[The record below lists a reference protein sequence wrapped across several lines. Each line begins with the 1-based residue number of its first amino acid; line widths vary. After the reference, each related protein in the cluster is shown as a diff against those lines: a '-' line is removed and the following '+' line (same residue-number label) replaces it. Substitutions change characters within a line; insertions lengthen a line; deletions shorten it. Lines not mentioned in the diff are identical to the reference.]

1 MSSTVPRT
9 TTTDPARG
17 GRPGA
22 GAGGSPAARA
32 IAGADPGPGP
42 DPAAAAASSARPPF
56 DVEAIRADF
65 PALHQEVRGRPLA
78 YLDNGATSQKPRAVI
93 DALTRYYEQDNANVH
108 RGVHTLS
115 ERATAAYEGTRERV
129 RAFLNAA
136 DSREIVFA
144 RGTTEAINLVANGF
158 VRPRL
163 REGDEIVISHM
174 EHHSN
179 IVPWQLLREQTGA
192 KLRVVPIDDD
202 GVLDL
207 PAYHAMLGPRTRF
220 VSMTWVASSLGT
232 VNPVA
237 EVIEAAH
244 AVGAPVLL
252 DAAQAVPHLA
262 ADVRAL
268 GCDFLAFSAHKV
280 CGPTGIGALYG
291 KLEHLEA
298 MSPWQAGGDM
308 ILAVTFEKTTYN
320 EVPYRFEAGTPN
332 IADTIAMGV
341 GLDYVRAL
349 GLDRVAAHEHDLLAY
364 ATGQLRAIP
373 GIRIF
378 GNAPEKS
385 GILSFVVE
393 GVHAHDV
400 GTILD
405 SEGVAVRTG
414 HHCTMPV
421 MARFDVPAMA
431 RASLAFYNTR
441 ADIDAL
447 VTGLAKVH
455 DIFRPNAGR

>member
-1 MSSTVPRT
+1 MSSASRT
-9 TTTDPARG
+9 NDT
-17 GRPGA
+17 
-22 GAGGSPAARA
+22 AA
-32 IAGADPGPGP
+32 
-42 DPAAAAASSARPPF
+42 F
-56 DVEAIRADF
+56 DVESVRADF
-65 PALHQEVRGRPLA
+65 PALHQEVNGHPLA

-93 DALTRYYEQDNANVH
+93 DALRDYYEHDNSNVH

-115 ERATAAYEGTRERV
+115 ERATAAYEGTREKV
-129 RAFLNAA
+129 RSFLNAA
-136 DSREIVFA
+136 SEREIVFA

-179 IVPWQLLREQTGA
+179 IVPWQMLRDELGA

-202 GVLDL
+202 GALDL
-207 PAYHAMLGPRTRF
+207 DAYLAMLGPRTRF
-220 VSMTWVASSLGT
+220 VSMTHVANSLGT
-232 VNPVA
+232 VNPVR
-237 EVIEAAH
+237 EIIEAAH
-244 AVGAPVLL
+244 AVGAPVML
-252 DAAQAVPHLA
+252 DSAQAVPHLA
-262 ADVRAL
+262 VDVQAL
-268 GCDFLAFSAHKV
+268 DCDFLAFSAHKV
-280 CGPTGIGALYG
+280 LGPTGIGVLYG
-291 KLEHLEA
+291 KMEHLES
-298 MSPWQAGGDM
+298 MVPWQGGGDM
-308 ILAVTFEKTTYN
+308 ILAVTFEKSTWN
-320 EVPYRFEAGTPN
+320 AVPYRFEAGTPN

-341 GLDYVRAL
+341 GLDYLREL
-349 GLDRVAAHEHDLLAY
+349 GLDRVAAWEHDLLAY
-364 ATGQLRAIP
+364 ADERVGAIP
-373 GIRIF
+373 GVRIF

-385 GILSFVVE
+385 SILSFVIE

-441 ADIDAL
+441 DEIDAL
-447 VTGLAKVH
+447 ARGIEKVREM
-455 DIFRPNAGR
+455 FRLNR

>member
-1 MSSTVPRT
+1 MSSASRT
-9 TTTDPARG
+9 NDT
-17 GRPGA
+17 
-22 GAGGSPAARA
+22 AA
-32 IAGADPGPGP
+32 
-42 DPAAAAASSARPPF
+42 F
-56 DVEAIRADF
+56 DVEAVRADF
-65 PALHQEVRGRPLA
+65 PALHQEVNGHPLA

-93 DALTRYYEQDNANVH
+93 DALRDYYEHDNSNVH

-115 ERATAAYEGTRERV
+115 ERATAAYEGTREKV
-129 RAFLNAA
+129 RSFLNAA
-136 DSREIVFA
+136 SEREIVFA

-179 IVPWQLLREQTGA
+179 IVPWQMLRDELGA

-202 GVLDL
+202 GALDL
-207 PAYHAMLGPRTRF
+207 DAYLAMLGPRTRF
-220 VSMTWVASSLGT
+220 VSMTHVANSLGT
-232 VNPVA
+232 VNPVR
-237 EVIEAAH
+237 EIIEAAH
-244 AVGAPVLL
+244 AVGAPVML

-262 ADVRAL
+262 VDVQAL
-268 GCDFLAFSAHKV
+268 DCDFLAFSAHKV
-280 CGPTGIGALYG
+280 LGPTGIGVLYG
-291 KLEHLEA
+291 KMEHLES
-298 MSPWQAGGDM
+298 MVPWQGGGDM
-308 ILAVTFEKTTYN
+308 ILAVTFEKSTWN
-320 EVPYRFEAGTPN
+320 AVPYRFEAGTPN

-341 GLDYVRAL
+341 GLDYLREL
-349 GLDRVAAHEHDLLAY
+349 GLERVAAWEHDLLAY
-364 ATGQLRAIP
+364 ADERVGAIP
-373 GIRIF
+373 GVRIF

-385 GILSFVVE
+385 SILSFVIE

-441 ADIDAL
+441 GEIDAL
-447 VTGLAKVH
+447 ARGIEKVREM
-455 DIFRPNAGR
+455 FRLNR

>member
-1 MSSTVPRT
+1 MSTAPRIG
-9 TTTDPARG
+9 DS
-17 GRPGA
+17 GA
-22 GAGGSPAARA
+22 A
-32 IAGADPGPGP
+32 
-42 DPAAAAASSARPPF
+42 F

-93 DALTRYYEQDNANVH
+93 EALRDYYEQDNSNVH

-115 ERATAAYEGTRERV
+115 ERATAAYEGTREKV
-129 RAFLNAA
+129 RSFLNAA
-136 DSREIVFA
+136 DTREIVFA

-179 IVPWQLLREQTGA
+179 IVPWQMLCGETGA

-207 PAYHAMLGPRTRF
+207 EAYHSMLGPRTRF
-220 VSMTWVASSLGT
+220 VSMTHVANSLGT
-232 VNPVA
+232 VNPVR
-237 EVIEAAH
+237 EIVEAAH
-244 AVGAPVLL
+244 AAGAQVML
-252 DAAQAVPHLA
+252 DSAQAVPHLA
-262 ADVRAL
+262 VDVQAID
-268 GCDFLAFSAHKV
+268 CDFLAFSAHKAL
-280 CGPTGIGALYG
+280 GPTGIGVLHG
-291 KLEHLEA
+291 KMEHLES
-298 MSPWQAGGDM
+298 MVPWQGGGDM

-320 EVPYRFEAGTPN
+320 AVPYRFEAGTPN
-332 IADTIAMGV
+332 IADTIAMGT
-341 GLDYVRAL
+341 GLDYLQAL
-349 GLDRVAAHEHDLLAY
+349 GLERVAAWEHELLAY
-364 ATGQLRAIP
+364 ATDQVRDLAGV
-373 GIRIF
+373 RIF

-385 GILSFVVE
+385 SILSFVIE

-447 VTGLAKVH
+447 TGGIEKVREV
-455 DIFRPNAGR
+455 FRLNR

>member
-1 MSSTVPRT
+1 MN
-9 TTTDPARG
+9 DA
-17 GRPGA
+17 
-22 GAGGSPAARA
+22 SPTRH
-32 IAGADPGPGP
+32 
-42 DPAAAAASSARPPF
+42 SAPTL

-78 YLDNGATSQKPRAVI
+78 YLDNGATSQKPRVVL
-93 DALTRYYEQDNANVH
+93 DALRDYYEQDNSNVH

-115 ERATAAYEGTRERV
+115 ERATAAYEGTREKV
-129 RAFLNAA
+129 RRFLNAA
-136 DSREIVFA
+136 DKREIVFA

-163 REGDEIVISHM
+163 EEGDEIVISHM

-179 IVPWQLLREQTGA
+179 IVPWQMLCEQTGA
-192 KLRVVPIDDD
+192 KLEVVPIDDD
-202 GVLDL
+202 GALELD
-207 PAYHAMLGPRTRF
+207 AYLAMLGPRTRF
-220 VSMTWVASSLGT
+220 VSMTHVANSLGT
-232 VNPVA
+232 VNPVR
-237 EVIEAAH
+237 EIIDAAH
-244 AVGAPVLL
+244 AQGVPVML

-262 ADVRAL
+262 TDVQAL
-268 GCDFLAFSAHKV
+268 DCDFLAFSAHKV
-280 CGPTGIGALYG
+280 LGPTGIGALYG
-291 KLEHLEA
+291 KMEHLES
-298 MSPWQAGGDM
+298 MVPWQGGGDM
-308 ILAVTFEKTTYN
+308 ILAVTFETTTYN
-320 EVPYRFEAGTPN
+320 AVPYRFEAGTPN

-341 GLDYVRAL
+341 GLDYLREL
-349 GLDRVAAHEHDLLAY
+349 ELDRVAAWEHDLLAY
-364 ATGQLRAIP
+364 ATERVAAIP
-373 GIRIF
+373 GVRIF

-385 GILSFVVE
+385 SILSFVIE

-447 VTGLAKVH
+447 AGGIEKVREV
-455 DIFRPNAGR
+455 FRLNR

>member
-1 MSSTVPRT
+1 MSSTAPLLRPSPDAAGPGA
-9 TTTDPARG
+9 DPARG
-17 GRPGA
+17 APP
-22 GAGGSPAARA
+22 S
-32 IAGADPGPGP
+32 
-42 DPAAAAASSARPPF
+42 PPF
-56 DVEAIRADF
+56 DVEAVRADF
-65 PALHQEVRGRPLA
+65 PALHQEVKGRPLA

-93 DALTRYYEQDNANVH
+93 EALRGYYERDNANVH

-115 ERATAAYEGTRERV
+115 ERATAAYEGTREKV

-136 DSREIVFA
+136 DTREIVFA
-144 RGTTEAINLVANGF
+144 RGTTEAVNLVAHGF

-179 IVPWQLLREQTGA
+179 IVPWQLLCRQTGA

-202 GVLDL
+202 GELEFDAFL
-207 PAYHAMLGPRTRF
+207 SMLGPRTRF
-220 VSMTWVASSLGT
+220 VSITHVANSLGT
-232 VNPVA
+232 INPVRN
-237 EVIEAAH
+237 VIEAAH
-244 AVGAPVLL
+244 AVGAPVML
-252 DAAQAVPHLA
+252 DAAQSAPHLA
-262 ADVRAL
+262 LDVRAL
-268 GCDFLAFSAHKV
+268 DCDFLAFSAHKV

-298 MSPWQAGGDM
+298 MTPWQAGGDM
-308 ILAVTFEKTTYN
+308 ILAVTFEETTWN
-320 EVPYRFEAGTPN
+320 AVPYRFEAGTPN

-349 GLDRVAAHEHDLLAY
+349 GLDRVAAYEHDLLGY
-364 ATGQLRAIP
+364 ATERVRALP
-373 GIRIF
+373 GVRIF
-378 GNAPEKS
+378 GNAREKS

-405 SEGVAVRTG
+405 SEGVAVRVG

-421 MARFDVPAMA
+421 MTRFGVPAMA

-441 ADIDAL
+441 ADVDAL
-447 VTGLAKVH
+447 AAGIEKVR
-455 DIFRPNAGR
+455 DIFRPNRA

>member
-1 MSSTVPRT
+1 MSSASRT
-9 TTTDPARG
+9 NDT
-17 GRPGA
+17 
-22 GAGGSPAARA
+22 
-32 IAGADPGPGP
+32 AD
-42 DPAAAAASSARPPF
+42 F
-56 DVEAIRADF
+56 DVESVRADF
-65 PALHQEVRGRPLA
+65 PALHQEVNGHPLA

-93 DALTRYYEQDNANVH
+93 DALRDYYEHDNSNVH

-115 ERATAAYEGTRERV
+115 ERATAAYEGTREKV
-129 RAFLNAA
+129 RSFLNAA
-136 DSREIVFA
+136 SEREIVFA

-179 IVPWQLLREQTGA
+179 IVPWQMLRDELGA

-202 GVLDL
+202 GALDL
-207 PAYHAMLGPRTRF
+207 DAYLAMLGPRTRF
-220 VSMTWVASSLGT
+220 VSMTHVANSLGT
-232 VNPVA
+232 VNPVR
-237 EVIEAAH
+237 EIIEAAH
-244 AVGAPVLL
+244 AVGAPVML
-252 DAAQAVPHLA
+252 DSAQAVPHLA
-262 ADVRAL
+262 VDVQAL
-268 GCDFLAFSAHKV
+268 DCDFLAFSAHKV
-280 CGPTGIGALYG
+280 LGPTGIGVLYG
-291 KLEHLEA
+291 KMEHLES
-298 MSPWQAGGDM
+298 MVPWQGGGDM
-308 ILAVTFEKTTYN
+308 ILAVTFEKSTWN
-320 EVPYRFEAGTPN
+320 AVPYRFEAGTPN

-341 GLDYVRAL
+341 GLDYLREL
-349 GLDRVAAHEHDLLAY
+349 GLDRVAAWEHDLLAY
-364 ATGQLRAIP
+364 ADERVGAIP
-373 GIRIF
+373 GVRIF

-385 GILSFVVE
+385 SILSFVIE

-441 ADIDAL
+441 DEIDAL
-447 VTGLAKVH
+447 ARGIEKVREM
-455 DIFRPNAGR
+455 FRLNR

>member
-1 MSSTVPRT
+1 MNTTPRS
-9 TTTDPARG
+9 DAP
-17 GRPGA
+17 PGA
-22 GAGGSPAARA
+22 
-32 IAGADPGPGP
+32 
-42 DPAAAAASSARPPF
+42 F
-56 DVEAIRADF
+56 DVEAVRADF
-65 PALHQEVRGRPLA
+65 PALKQDVKGHPLA

-93 DALTRYYEQDNANVH
+93 EALRDYYEQDNSNVH
-108 RGVHTLS
+108 RGIHTLS
-115 ERATAAYEGTRERV
+115 ERATAAYEGTREKV
-129 RAFLNAA
+129 RSFLNAA
-136 DSREIVFA
+136 DKREIVFA

-179 IVPWQLLREQTGA
+179 IVPWQMLCEQSGA

-202 GVLDL
+202 GALELD
-207 PAYHAMLGPRTRF
+207 AYLAMLGPRTRF
-220 VSMTWVASSLGT
+220 VSLTWVANSLGT
-232 VNPVA
+232 VNPVRT
-237 EVIEAAH
+237 VIEAAH
-244 AVGAPVLL
+244 AEGVPVML

-262 ADVRAL
+262 VDVQAL
-268 GCDFLAFSAHKV
+268 DCDFLAFSAHKAL
-280 CGPTGIGALYG
+280 GPTGIGALFG
-291 KLEHLEA
+291 KMEHLES
-298 MSPWQAGGDM
+298 MVPWQAGGDM

-320 EVPYRFEAGTPN
+320 AVPYRFEAGTPN

-341 GLDYVRAL
+341 GLDYLREL
-349 GLDRVAAHEHDLLAY
+349 GLDRIAAFEHDLLAY
-364 ATGQLRAIP
+364 ATERVATIP
-373 GIRIF
+373 GVRIF

-385 GILSFVVE
+385 SILSFVIE

-431 RASLAFYNTR
+431 RASLAFYNNRT
-441 ADIDAL
+441 DIDS
-447 VTGLAKVH
+447 LARGIEKVR
-455 DIFRPNAGR
+455 DVFRLNR

>member
-1 MSSTVPRT
+1 MSRADRT
-9 TTTDPARG
+9 GDTAP
-17 GRPGA
+17 
-22 GAGGSPAARA
+22 SL
-32 IAGADPGPGP
+32 
-42 DPAAAAASSARPPF
+42 
-56 DVEAIRADF
+56 DVEAVRADF
-65 PALHQEVRGRPLA
+65 PALHQEVKGRPLA

-93 DALTRYYEQDNANVH
+93 DALRDYYEHDNSNVH

-115 ERATAAYEGTRERV
+115 ERATAAYEGTRDKV
-129 RAFLNAA
+129 RRFLGAA
-136 DSREIVFA
+136 SEREIVFA
-144 RGTTEAINLVANGF
+144 RGTTEAINLVANSF

-163 REGDEIVISHM
+163 EAEDEIVISHM

-179 IVPWQLLREQTGA
+179 IVPWQILCGEVGA

-207 PAYHAMLGPRTRF
+207 DAYHAMLGPRTRF
-220 VSMTWVASSLGT
+220 VSMTHVANSLGT
-232 VNPVA
+232 VNPVR
-237 EVIEAAH
+237 EIIEAAH
-244 AVGAPVLL
+244 AQGVPVLL
-252 DAAQAVPHLA
+252 DAAQGVPHLA
-262 ADVRAL
+262 TDVKAL
-268 GCDFLAFSAHKV
+268 DCDFLAFSAHKV
-280 CGPTGIGALYG
+280 LGPTGIGALYG
-291 KLEHLEA
+291 KMEHLES
-298 MSPWQAGGDM
+298 MVPWQAGGDM
-308 ILAVTFEKTTYN
+308 ILAVTFEKSTWN
-320 EVPYRFEAGTPN
+320 AVPYRFEAGTPN

-341 GLDYVRAL
+341 GLDYLRDL
-349 GLDRVAAHEHDLLAY
+349 GLDRVAAREHELLGY
-364 ATGQLRAIP
+364 ATDRVRSIP
-373 GIRIF
+373 GVRIF

-385 GILSFVVE
+385 SILSFVIE

-447 VTGLAKVH
+447 AAGIEKVREV
-455 DIFRPNAGR
+455 FRLNR

>member
-1 MSSTVPRT
+1 MSSASRT
-9 TTTDPARG
+9 NDT
-17 GRPGA
+17 
-22 GAGGSPAARA
+22 AA
-32 IAGADPGPGP
+32 
-42 DPAAAAASSARPPF
+42 F
-56 DVEAIRADF
+56 DVEAVRADF
-65 PALHQEVRGRPLA
+65 PALHQEVNGHPLA

-93 DALTRYYEQDNANVH
+93 DALRDYYEHDNSNVH

-115 ERATAAYEGTRERV
+115 ERATAAYEGTREKV
-129 RAFLNAA
+129 RSFLNAA
-136 DSREIVFA
+136 SEREIVFA

-179 IVPWQLLREQTGA
+179 IVPWQMLRDELGA

-202 GVLDL
+202 GALDL
-207 PAYHAMLGPRTRF
+207 DAYLAMLGPRTRF
-220 VSMTWVASSLGT
+220 VSMTHVANSLGT
-232 VNPVA
+232 VNPVR
-237 EVIEAAH
+237 EIIEAAH
-244 AVGAPVLL
+244 AVGAPVML

-262 ADVRAL
+262 VDVQAL
-268 GCDFLAFSAHKV
+268 DCDFLAFSAHKV
-280 CGPTGIGALYG
+280 LGPTGIGVLYG
-291 KLEHLEA
+291 KMEHLES
-298 MSPWQAGGDM
+298 MDPWQGGGDM
-308 ILAVTFEKTTYN
+308 ILAVTFEKSTWN
-320 EVPYRFEAGTPN
+320 AVPYRFEAGTPN

-341 GLDYVRAL
+341 GLDYLREL
-349 GLDRVAAHEHDLLAY
+349 GLERVAAWEHDLLAY
-364 ATGQLRAIP
+364 ADERVGAIP
-373 GIRIF
+373 GVRIF

-385 GILSFVVE
+385 SILSFVIE

-441 ADIDAL
+441 DEIDAL
-447 VTGLAKVH
+447 ARGIEKVREM
-455 DIFRPNAGR
+455 FRLNR

>member
-1 MSSTVPRT
+1 MSSTAPRPLPRPSAAP
-9 TTTDPARG
+9 TDTGTGPADG
-17 GRPGA
+17 PRP
-22 GAGGSPAARA
+22 PAA
-32 IAGADPGPGP
+32 
-42 DPAAAAASSARPPF
+42 PF
-56 DVEAIRADF
+56 DVEAVRADF
-65 PALHQEVRGRPLA
+65 PALHQEVKGRPLA

-93 DALTRYYEQDNANVH
+93 DALTRYYEEDNANVH

-115 ERATAAYEGTRERV
+115 ERATAAYEGTREKV

-136 DSREIVFA
+136 DTREIVFA

-163 REGDEIVISHM
+163 GAGDEIVISHM

-179 IVPWQLLREQTGA
+179 IVPWQLLCEQAGA
-192 KLRVVPIDDD
+192 RLRVVPIDDD
-202 GVLDL
+202 GVLEFD
-207 PAYHAMLGPRTRF
+207 AYLSMLGPRTRF
-220 VSMTWVASSLGT
+220 VSMTHVANSLGT
-232 VNPVA
+232 VNPVRA
-237 EVIEAAH
+237 IIEAAH
-244 AVGAPVLL
+244 AEGAPVML
-252 DAAQAVPHLA
+252 DAAQSVPHLA
-262 ADVRAL
+262 VDVQAL

-298 MSPWQAGGDM
+298 MTPWQAGGDM
-308 ILAVTFEKTTYN
+308 ILSVTFEKTTWN
-320 EVPYRFEAGTPN
+320 AVPYRFEAGTPN

-341 GLDYVRAL
+341 GLDYVRGL
-349 GLDRVAAHEHDLLAY
+349 GLDRVAAYEHDLLAY
-364 ATGQLRAIP
+364 ATERVRAVP
-373 GIRIF
+373 GVRIF
-378 GNAPEKS
+378 GAAPEKS

-421 MARFDVPAMA
+421 MTRFDVPAMS

-441 ADIDAL
+441 ADVDAL
-447 VTGLAKVH
+447 AAGLAKVR
-455 DIFRPNAGR
+455 DIFRPNRA

>member
-1 MSSTVPRT
+1 MSS
-9 TTTDPARG
+9 A
-17 GRPGA
+17 PGTND
-22 GAGGSPAARA
+22 S
-32 IAGADPGPGP
+32 
-42 DPAAAAASSARPPF
+42 ASTF
-56 DVEAIRADF
+56 DVESVRADF
-65 PALHQEVRGRPLA
+65 PALHQEVKGRPLA

-93 DALTRYYEQDNANVH
+93 DALRDYYEQDNSNVH

-115 ERATAAYEGTRERV
+115 ERATAAYEGTRKKVQR
-129 RAFLNAA
+129 FLNTA
-136 DSREIVFA
+136 SEREIVFA

-163 REGDEIVISHM
+163 GQGDEIVISHM

-179 IVPWQLLREQTGA
+179 IVPWQMLCEQTGA
-192 KLRVVPIDDD
+192 KLEVVPIDDD
-202 GVLDL
+202 GVLDFD
-207 PAYHAMLGPRTRF
+207 AYLAMLGPRTRF
-220 VSMTWVASSLGT
+220 VSMTHVANSLGT
-232 VNPVA
+232 VNPVR
-237 EVIEAAH
+237 EIIDAAH
-244 AVGAPVLL
+244 AAGAPVML

-262 ADVRAL
+262 IDVKAL
-268 GCDFLAFSAHKV
+268 DCDFLAFSAHKV
-280 CGPTGIGALYG
+280 LGPTGIGALYG
-291 KLEHLEA
+291 KMEHLES
-298 MSPWQAGGDM
+298 MVPWQAGGDM

-320 EVPYRFEAGTPN
+320 AVPYRFEAGTPN

-341 GLDYVRAL
+341 GLDYLRGL
-349 GLDRVAAHEHDLLAY
+349 GLDRVAAFEHDLLAY
-364 ATGQLRAIP
+364 ATERVAAIP
-373 GIRIF
+373 GVRIF

-385 GILSFVVE
+385 SILSFVVE

-441 ADIDAL
+441 DDIDAL
-447 VTGLAKVH
+447 ARGIEKVREV
-455 DIFRPNAGR
+455 FRLNR

>member
-1 MSSTVPRT
+1 MSSASRT
-9 TTTDPARG
+9 NDT
-17 GRPGA
+17 
-22 GAGGSPAARA
+22 AA
-32 IAGADPGPGP
+32 
-42 DPAAAAASSARPPF
+42 F

-65 PALHQEVRGRPLA
+65 PALHQEVNGHPLA

-93 DALTRYYEQDNANVH
+93 DALRDYYEHDNSNVH

-115 ERATAAYEGTRERV
+115 ERATAAYEGTREKV
-129 RAFLNAA
+129 RSFLNAA
-136 DSREIVFA
+136 SEREIVFA

-179 IVPWQLLREQTGA
+179 IVPWQMLRDELGA

-202 GVLDL
+202 GALDL
-207 PAYHAMLGPRTRF
+207 DAYLAMLGPRTRF
-220 VSMTWVASSLGT
+220 VSMTHVANSLGT
-232 VNPVA
+232 VNPVC
-237 EVIEAAH
+237 EIIEAAH
-244 AVGAPVLL
+244 AVGAPVML
-252 DAAQAVPHLA
+252 DSAQAVPHLA
-262 ADVRAL
+262 VDVQAL
-268 GCDFLAFSAHKV
+268 DCDFLAFSAHKV
-280 CGPTGIGALYG
+280 LGPTGIGVLYG
-291 KLEHLEA
+291 KMEHLES
-298 MSPWQAGGDM
+298 MVPWQGGGDM
-308 ILAVTFEKTTYN
+308 ILAVTFEKSTWN
-320 EVPYRFEAGTPN
+320 AVPYRFEAGTPN

-341 GLDYVRAL
+341 GLDYLREL
-349 GLDRVAAHEHDLLAY
+349 GLERVAAWEHDLLAY
-364 ATGQLRAIP
+364 ADERVGAIP
-373 GIRIF
+373 GVRIF

-385 GILSFVVE
+385 SILSFVIE

-441 ADIDAL
+441 GEIDAL
-447 VTGLAKVH
+447 ARGIEKVREM
-455 DIFRPNAGR
+455 FRLNR

>member
-1 MSSTVPRT
+1 MNTAPRMT
-9 TTTDPARG
+9 GT
-17 GRPGA
+17 GA
-22 GAGGSPAARA
+22 ALD
-32 IAGADPGPGP
+32 I
-42 DPAAAAASSARPPF
+42 
-56 DVEAIRADF
+56 EAVRADF
-65 PALHQEVRGRPLA
+65 PALHQEVKGRPLA
-78 YLDNGATSQKPRAVI
+78 YLDNGATSQKPRVVI
-93 DALTRYYEQDNANVH
+93 DAIRDYYEQDNSNVH

-115 ERATAAYEGTRERV
+115 ERATAAYEGTREKV

-163 REGDEIVISHM
+163 REGDEILISHM

-179 IVPWQLLREQTGA
+179 IVPWQMLCKQTGA

-207 PAYHAMLGPRTRF
+207 DACLAMLEPRTRF
-220 VSMTWVASSLGT
+220 VSMTHVANSLGT
-232 VNPVA
+232 VNPVRA
-237 EVIEAAH
+237 ITEAAH
-244 AVGAPVLL
+244 ARGIPVML
-252 DAAQAVPHLA
+252 DAAQSVPHLPV
-262 ADVRAL
+262 DVQSI

-280 CGPTGIGALYG
+280 LGPTGIGALYG
-291 KLEHLEA
+291 KMEHLES
-298 MSPWQAGGDM
+298 MEPWQGGGDM
-308 ILAVTFEKTTYN
+308 ILAVTFEKTTWN
-320 EVPYRFEAGTPN
+320 AVPYRFEAGTPN

-341 GLDYVRAL
+341 ALDYLRAL
-349 GLDRVAAHEHDLLAY
+349 GLERVAASEHDLLAY
-364 ATGQLRAIP
+364 ATERVSAIP
-373 GIRIF
+373 GVRIF

-385 GILSFVVE
+385 SILSFGIE
-393 GVHAHDV
+393 GVHPHDV

-431 RASLAFYNTR
+431 RASLAFYNNR

-447 VTGLAKVH
+447 ARGIVKVREV
-455 DIFRPNAGR
+455 FRLNR